1 MQQAVLRHFPDV
13 QATYRFNHRD
23 KGRLF
28 SSRCVEQ
35 FRSSVSRQFQSSK
48 LVALSVYL
56 ISGFSELSLTDSE
69 MEWLGKACPFLKAP
83 YIQYLSNFR
92 FEPEQVNITFI
103 PTTVDS
109 EYGHLEIEATGLWVE
124 TIFWEVPLMAC
135 LSETFFQTVDTDWSY
150 EGQAGELKCLSL
162 TCLWSTFLIYVI
174 LKSLLSRKGRLF
186 SKQAAYLASS
196 ELAEE
201 GHTTFKISW

>member
-1 MQQAVLRHFPDV
+1 MQQAVLHHFPDV

-28 SSRCVEQ
+28 SSQCVEQ
-35 FRSSVSRQFQSSK
+35 FRSSVSRQFQSSR
-48 LVALSVYL
+48 LVALFVYL

-92 FEPEQVNITFI
+92 FKPEQVNITFI

-135 LSETFFQTVDTDWSY
+135 LSETFFQTVDSDWSY
-150 EGQAGELKCLSL
+150 EGQAGELKFNW
-162 TCLWSTFLIYVI
+162 LWSTFLIHVI
-174 LKSLLSRKGRLF
+174 LKSLLSQKGRLF
-186 SKQAAYLASS
+186 SKQAAYLASL

-201 GHTTFKISW
+201 GPTTFKISW